1 MNVIELKLFLFQ
13 LLRLA
18 SLLQL
23 SGSDENTRRG
33 RVLSLVAQRALD
45 HEDFSVAYNACAELV
60 KTGYIPGW
68 KICRYDLLSFI
79 YHWTLSNSAK
89 FLF

>member
-1 MNVIELKLFLFQ
+1 MSLKMISFQ

-23 SGSDENTRRG
+23 SGSDEKTRRG
-33 RVLSLVAQRALD
+33 RVLTLVAQRALD
-45 HEDFSVAYNACAELV
+45 HQDFTVAYNACAELM

-68 KICRYDLLSFI
+68 TICRYDPLTFI
-79 YHWTLSNSAK
+79 YQLRWSS
-89 FLF
+89 